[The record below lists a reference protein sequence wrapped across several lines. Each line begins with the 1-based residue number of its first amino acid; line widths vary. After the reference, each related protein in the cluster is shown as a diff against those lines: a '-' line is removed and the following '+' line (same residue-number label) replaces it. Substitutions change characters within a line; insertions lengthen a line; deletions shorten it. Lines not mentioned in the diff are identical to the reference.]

1 MRISVMGRGGGVGGY
16 FGARLAQA
24 GCELGLTAR
33 GRQLEALHTRSLRVE
48 SPLGC

>member
-1 MRISVMGRGGGVGGY
+1 MRISGMGRGVGGVGY

-24 GCELGLTAR
+24 GCELGFVAR
-33 GRQLEALHTRSLRVE
+33 RRQLKALHTRSLRVE

>member
-1 MRISVMGRGGGVGGY
+1 MRISVMGRGGGGVGY

-24 GCELGLTAR
+24 GCELGFVAR
-33 GRQLEALHTRSLRVE
+33 RRQLKALHTRGLRVE